1 MRSIKKKDFEIWC
14 ISSNGFLILITAC
27 TDSLTQSERKENDG
41 DRKTPSHAK
50 SKTQREERWCSVI
63 ERWYYHY
70 FFFIDENQSREWEKK
85 QLVSIFVFISF
96 RFCCY
101 WNLLLKYDTRH
112 PNTMEIYKRHIQN
125 ALRITLP
132 LSIQTMNKTEN
143 REQNNTIWQI

>member
-70 FFFIDENQSREWEKK
+70 FFLSMKINRESEKK
-85 QLVSIFVFISF
+85 NNWYRFLFSFHFVSVAIEICYLNMTPDIQIQWKYTKDTFKT
-96 RFCCY
+96 RF
-101 WNLLLKYDTRH
+101 
-112 PNTMEIYKRHIQN
+112 E
-125 ALRITLP
+125 
-132 LSIQTMNKTEN
+132 
-143 REQNNTIWQI
+143 